1 MRGGTAGKVGG
12 AAAGFSDMIR
22 AALDKLDALQKCAEN
37 PTNPVLAGSCT
48 NNAVALLIPPRRV
61 LSWTGPLL
69 GGWVLV
75 VLLPCP
81 CEHPDR
87 PR

>member
-1 MRGGTAGKVGG
+1 MYPDPSRDVARHARNIGGDVRITAVQSTSLKKSVRCVAEQPARWG

-48 NNAVALLIPPRRV
+48 TTRSPY
-61 LSWTGPLL
+61 
-69 GGWVLV
+69 
-75 VLLPCP
+75 
-81 CEHPDR
+81 
-87 PR
+87 